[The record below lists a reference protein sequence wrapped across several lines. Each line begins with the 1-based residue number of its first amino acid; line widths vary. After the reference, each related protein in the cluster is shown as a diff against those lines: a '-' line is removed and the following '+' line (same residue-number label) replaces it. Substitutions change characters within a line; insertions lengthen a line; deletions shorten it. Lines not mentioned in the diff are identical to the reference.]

1 MATKKAMLL
10 TPSQRVT
17 SIKEISNRLSGESWA
32 LVDLTLKQFNL
43 PVSDSW
49 SGDISSY
56 VMRMIEDAPD
66 KAVIELSQ
74 HLGFDLNVSR
84 TSNIEPDFWDD
95 GMFRLFISHL
105 ATKKKMATNLQDA
118 LRGFGISSFVAHN
131 DIKPT
136 TEWEDQIELAL
147 STCDALIAL
156 LHDKFHESNWTDQ
169 EIGFAMGRGVP
180 VCSVHFGQTPY
191 GFIGRFQA
199 FNGNGKFAYALA
211 KEVFDVFR
219 KNKQTQSRMSGNL
232 VALFEKSNT
241 FAQANDRM
249 GYLEELDVWE
259 PAFSKR
265 ILAAIDNNTQV
276 SGSWGVPDRVK
287 ALAGK
292 WATL

>member
-1 MATKKAMLL
+1 MATKQAVLL

-17 SIKEISNRLSGESWA
+17 SMKEIANRLSGESWA

-43 PVSDSW
+43 PISDSW
-49 SGDISSY
+49 SGDTSSY
-56 VMRMIEDAPD
+56 VMRMIENAPD
-66 KAVIELSQ
+66 KTVIELSQ

-84 TSNIEPDFWDD
+84 TSNIEPDYWDD

-105 ATKKKMATNLQDA
+105 AANKKTATSLQDA
-118 LRGFGISSFVAHN
+118 LREFGISSFVAHN
-131 DIKPT
+131 DIMPT

-156 LHDKFHESNWTDQ
+156 LHDKFHESYWTDQ
-169 EIGFAMGRGVP
+169 EIGFAMGRSVP

-199 FNGNGKFAYALA
+199 FKGNSKSVDTLA
-211 KEVFDVFR
+211 REIFDAFR
-219 KNKQTQSRMSGNL
+219 KNKLTQSRMSGIL
-232 VALFEKSNT
+232 VTQFEESNN
-241 FAQANDRM
+241 FAQAKERV

-259 PAFSKR
+259 PSFNKR

-276 SGSWGVPDRVK
+276 RGSWGVSDRVK
-287 ALAGK
+287 RLVEERGK
-292 WATL
+292 

>member
-1 MATKKAMLL
+1 VATKKVVLL

-17 SIKEISNRLSGESWA
+17 SINEIANRLSGESWA

-43 PVSDSW
+43 PITDSW
-49 SGDISSY
+49 SGDTSSY
-56 VMRMIEDAPD
+56 VMKMIENAPD
-66 KAVIELSQ
+66 TNIIELSQ
-74 HLGFDLNVSR
+74 HLGFDLIVSR

-105 ATKKKMATNLQDA
+105 AANKKTAATLQDA
-118 LRGFGISSFVAHN
+118 LRNFGISSFVAHN
-131 DIKPT
+131 DIMPT

-180 VCSVHFGQTPY
+180 VCSVYFGLTPY

-199 FNGNGKFAYALA
+199 FKANSKSYDELA
-211 KEVFDVFR
+211 KEIFDAFR
-219 KNKQTQSRMSGNL
+219 KSKQTQSRMSGIL
-232 VALFEKSNT
+232 VAQFEESNS
-241 FAQANDRM
+241 FVQAKNRI
-249 GYLEELDVWE
+249 GYLEELEVWE

-276 SGSWGVPDRVK
+276 RGSFGVPARVEK
-287 ALAGK
+287 LTKK
-292 WATL
+292 WSAS

>member
-1 MATKKAMLL
+1 VAAKKVVLL

-43 PVSDSW
+43 PITNSW
-49 SGDISSY
+49 SGDTSSY
-56 VMRMIEDAPD
+56 VMKMIENAPD
-66 KAVIELSQ
+66 TNIIELSQ
-74 HLGFDLNVSR
+74 HLGFDLN
-84 TSNIEPDFWDD
+84 FWDD

-105 ATKKKMATNLQDA
+105 AANKKTAATLQDA
-118 LRGFGISSFVAHN
+118 LRNFGISSFVAHN
-131 DIKPT
+131 DIMPT

-180 VCSVHFGQTPY
+180 VCSVYFGLTPY

-199 FNGNGKFAYALA
+199 FKANSKSYDALA
-211 KEVFDVFR
+211 KEIFDAFR
-219 KNKQTQSRMSGNL
+219 KNKQTQSRMSGIL
-232 VALFEKSNT
+232 VAQFEESKT
-241 FAQANDRM
+241 FVQAKDRI
-249 GYLEELDVWE
+249 GYLEGLEVWE

-265 ILAAIDNNTQV
+265 ILAAIDNNTQIR
-276 SGSWGVPDRVK
+276 GSFGVPARVEK
-287 ALAGK
+287 LTKK
-292 WATL
+292 WSAS